1 VVGKILENKSETF
14 GFDAQTEEYVDM
26 VEKGIIDPG
35 QGGAHR
41 AAGRFLRRR
50 PAGDAPKPWSPNCR
64 RSRRRR
70 CHGGGG
76 GMGGMGGMGFLSPA
90 CEIKS
95 KAASGRPSFWPMVE
109 FAITTTI
116 LILCEEFTMRR
127 SALPVALT
135 ASPNSLSPNET
146 AQTPARPTKSAISPD
161 RRLMDG
167 NADVDPERDR
177 QGKTVTS
184 AVLDVCYPVEKGS
197 DRKDRFVANLSVSGA
212 TLTGSTQSLADKLPV
227 TVKLARKA
235 SGDSFEFRGQI
246 TIGQAVTE
254 VTSTDNSDLSEK
266 EFLENQTTDDG
277 ITPGTE
283 GFHRSVAG
291 IDRRAGE
298 AGGGA
303 GFPQKP
309 EGRGHRGQ
317 PEQPVGFLRRHAR
330 PGQQTISLTVD
341 PALASALI
349 AKAKSS
355 PGIVSAGWTSG
366 SVEMD
371 RSIRFA
377 AGDWRNGDR
386 INKDK
391 IATTVAGVLSKTLI
405 ATAAGAAWNANTG
418 KLKLTFKRPSQ
429 TYPALGLTDSIEV
442 TALVSPDKP
451 GATDRLIL
459 WISSPVTTTTDEN
472 AGPKLNLSE
481 GSSGDEEG
489 GEPEDDNGSVEALA
503 REFKGQRWDA
513 DKSVWK

>member
-1 VVGKILENKSETF
+1 MRALLLLLLGLVTASDLAF
-14 GFDAQTEEYVDM
+14 AQM
-26 VEKGIIDPG
+26 KLP
-35 QGGAHR
+35 
-41 AAGRFLRRR
+41 
-50 PAGDAPKPWSPNCR
+50 
-64 RSRRRR
+64 
-70 CHGGGG
+70 
-76 GMGGMGGMGFLSPA
+76 
-90 CEIKS
+90 S
-95 KAASGRPSFWPMVE
+95 KATPGAGEVRYFT
-109 FAITTTI
+109 AI
-116 LILCEEFTMRR
+116 
-127 SALPVALT
+127 
-135 ASPNSLSPNET
+135 
-146 AQTPARPTKSAISPD
+146 D
-161 RRLMDG
+161 GLMGG
-167 NADVDPERDR
+167 NADVILKETR

-184 AVLDVCYPVEKGS
+184 AVLDVCYPAEKGS
-197 DRKDRFVANLSVSGA
+197 ERKDRFVANLTVSGQN
-212 TLTGSTQSLADKLPV
+212 LTGSTQSINDKLPV

-235 SGDSFEFRGQI
+235 AGDSFEFRGQI
-246 TIGQAVTE
+246 TVGQKVTE
-254 VTSTDNSDLSEK
+254 VASTDNSDLSEK
-266 EFLENQTTDDG
+266 EFLDNQTSEDG
-277 ITPGTE
+277 ITPQPKDFTE
-283 GFHRSVAG
+283 VSPESIGVKVKLDAALDFLKGLKGEAVEVGLSSLTVSCDAL
-291 IDRRAGE
+291 RAGE
-298 AGGGA
+298 
-303 GFPQKP
+303 
-309 EGRGHRGQ
+309 
-317 PEQPVGFLRRHAR
+317 
-330 PGQQTISLTVD
+330 QTINLTVD
-341 PALASALI
+341 PERASALI

-459 WISSPVTTTTDEN
+459 WISSPVTTTTDES